1 MSTYQ
6 HILVAV
12 EAEEQEARALLSQ
25 AKQLA
30 GSFGASLTVLSVVE
44 PVLTDFSGDIGVV
57 PTQITSD
64 LVELAQKR
72 LRPLCDAE
80 GLDPGRLRIEIGQ
93 ITSTIL
99 EVAKHVDADLIVLG
113 HHQVRG
119 LAALFSHTD
128 KGVVG
133 HAPCDVLAVRLK
145 PAK

>member
-12 EAEEQEARALLSQ
+12 EADEKEARALLSH
-25 AKQLA
+25 ANQLA
-30 GSFGASLTVLSVVE
+30 RQFGASLTVLSVVE
-44 PVLTDFSGDIGVV
+44 PVLSDFTGDIGVV
-57 PTQITSD
+57 PTQITGD
-64 LVELAQKR
+64 LVDLAQKR
-72 LRPLCDAE
+72 LHPLCTAE
-80 GLDPGRLRIEIGQ
+80 GLDPGRLRIEVGQ

-99 EVAKHVDADLIVLG
+99 EVAQHVDADLIVLG
-113 HHQVRG
+113 HHPTRG

-145 PAK
+145 SAK